1 MGHKNLSRAVFRP
14 VQDYLIHIPLIIRKQ
29 GPLRAYSI
37 RTMERTIR
45 KYSKLIRSNRQSEK
59 NSSNIFEKIALP
71 ACVGRVI
78 DECVLNLITTGPY
91 DGESSF
97 VDSPDDTEGSQLW
110 EPF

>member
-1 MGHKNLSRAVFRP
+1 MK
-14 VQDYLIHIPLIIRKQ
+14 
-29 GPLRAYSI
+29 
-37 RTMERTIR
+37 
-45 KYSKLIRSNRQSEK
+45 K

-91 DGESSF
+91 DGASSF